1 MIVYLKKSEKTNK
14 KWMVSIDDKKI
25 YFGQKGSSDFTI
37 NKDTKRKELYIS
49 RHKSRENWTK
59 SGIRTAGFWARWLL
73 WEKKTISEAIKNIE
87 QKFNI
92 SIKVL
97 NN

>member
-1 MIVYLKKSEKTNK
+1 MIVYLKNSNRTNK

-25 YFGQKGSSDFTI
+25 HFGQKGASDFTI

-59 SGIRTAGFWARWLL
+59 SGIQTAGFWSRWLL